1 MGKFSRSVARG
12 RRAIGLAAMNYRE
25 RGARSLFPTDGSPS
39 LILDFVPTAG
49 TAGYTLDLTFVQPLS
64 AYAADGSLRADF
76 VNGTYAAAS
85 ASEPSFAAHVPDP
98 LTGGIT
104 NFQVWS

>member
-1 MGKFSRSVARG
+1 MPGLARSFARA
-12 RRAIGLAAMNYRE
+12 RRAVGLSAAVYRE

-64 AYAADGSLRADF
+64 AYASDGSLRADF
-76 VNGTYAAAS
+76 VNGTYSAAS
-85 ASEPSFAAHVPDP
+85 ASQPTFAAHVPDP

>member
-1 MGKFSRSVARG
+1 MRRAFQTIRRSVTGGSR
-12 RRAIGLAAMNYRE
+12 
-25 RGARSLFPTDGSPS
+25 FPTDGTPS

-49 TAGYTLDLTFVQPLS
+49 TAGYTLDLVFAEPAT
-64 AYAADGSLRADF
+64 AYNAEGSLRLDF
-76 VNGTYAAAS
+76 INGTYAAPS
-85 ASEPSFAAHVPDP
+85 AGEPSFAAHVPDP